1 MTSWLLKSKWRYKV
15 QDGQKG
21 EINENKQNY
30 IFFLQRLNA
39 FCFDNAPLNGK
50 TRQKLICMVGN
61 FCQAVWKIR
70 HGRKANF
77 WYADIGRASIPAISD
92 RDVRLKWQ
100 QAALWCR
107 LFDGWVQSRRPSA
120 DEVQR
125 DGELDRP
132 RAALPNVALPYG
144 GLTFIAVAF
153 GLNLIHQ
160 CLGFFRRP
168 LSDAGAFLPHD
179 FLQTAYFP
187 VFSRFCADIAA
198 VRLHQPGLA
207 VVV

>member
-1 MTSWLLKSKWRYKV
+1 MT
-15 QDGQKG
+15 
-21 EINENKQNY
+21 
-30 IFFLQRLNA
+30 A
-39 FCFDNAPLNGK
+39 FGFDDAPLNRK
-50 TRQKLICMVGN
+50 IRQKWICVIEN

-107 LFDGWVQSRRPSA
+107 LFVGWVQSLCPPFRWWSA
-120 DEVQR
+120 EGGLLVMPR
-125 DGELDRP
+125 D
-132 RAALPNVALPYG
+132 ALLNVVLPYG
-144 GLTFIAVAF
+144 GLTFIAMAF
-153 GLNLIHQ
+153 GLNLIHH

-179 FLQTAYFP
+179 FLRTAYFP
-187 VFSRFCADIAA
+187 VFSRFRADIAA
-198 VRLHQPGLA
+198 IGLHQPGLA